1 MEPSVFVCPVVMGA
15 DLDRE
20 REKYPAEPGLL
31 IDLQIIFKKYF
42 KHRNHT

>member
-20 REKYPAEPGLL
+20 REKHPAEPGLL
-31 IDLQIIFKKYF
+31 IFK
-42 KHRNHT
+42 REEIDGQGVGT